1 MDESITLRS
10 LVKAKARNDARKQF
24 AKGAGRNSHGM
35 NRGSAAIA
43 DFQAEYDR
51 LEREH
56 VTHVAAEQ
64 LLAAAMMWDGTP
76 P

>member
-10 LVKAKARNDARKQF
+10 LVRAKVHEDARKQF
-24 AKGAGRNSHGM
+24 VKGAGRDSHGM
-35 NRGSAAIA
+35 NPGSPAVA

-51 LEREH
+51 LDLDYR
-56 VTHVAAEQ
+56 AASNQ
-64 LLAAAMMWDGTP
+64 VLAAAMVMGATP